1 MKLDMNKIQDI
12 FGKSSI
18 SEIKEN
24 KEDFIQNIEY
34 VLSLGYKNVYELVE
48 RYPYTF
54 LMDMDTF
61 QEKVNDL
68 LDSLGV
74 ESFEKIDENMEIWGS
89 LDE

>member
-24 KEDFIQNIEY
+24 KEEFIQNIEY

-54 LMDMDTF
+54 LMDTDTF

-74 ESFEKIDENMEIWGS
+74 DSFEKIDENMEIWGS